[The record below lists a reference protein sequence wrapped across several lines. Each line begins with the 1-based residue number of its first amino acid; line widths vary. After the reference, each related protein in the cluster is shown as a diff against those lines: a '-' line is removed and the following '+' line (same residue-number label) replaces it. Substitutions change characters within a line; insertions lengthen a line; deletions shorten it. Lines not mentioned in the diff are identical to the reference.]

1 MPRTRPTPAATTSA
15 ITRPVRFMPLI
26 PRAPLAE
33 EPHESKS
40 ARTPRLRPFP
50 GAGTCS
56 DKCKDEQLL
65 RPGRLLAA
73 DLDLSLVLQRRP
85 PVPASIAP
93 GERGAD
99 RDQQGH
105 AANATGFGA
114 SIGFGDRLH
123 APS

>member
-1 MPRTRPTPAATTSA
+1 M
-15 ITRPVRFMPLI
+15 
-26 PRAPLAE
+26 
-33 EPHESKS
+33 
-40 ARTPRLRPFP
+40 
-50 GAGTCS
+50 CS

-85 PVPASIAP
+85 PIAASIAT
-93 GERGAD
+93 GEHGAD

-105 AANATGFGA
+105 ATNANRFDASLGFH
-114 SIGFGDRLH
+114 DRLH